1 MQNVRQTLI
10 NAMREK
16 LEISTRGTPNSM
28 AIATPL
34 GPLADAAMEV
44 LSGGL
49 RIPTIPRYDSALAAE
64 RRWYGAVSTA
74 DVDEGMQFPS
84 IGATR
89 ESDSVVLH
97 IRRGDLEFDIV
108 ISQADAADFGLTV
121 AGTAYAEVAPVAVAD
136 QNAPERDS
144 EAGA

>member
-10 NAMREK
+10 KAMREK
-16 LEISTRGTPNSM
+16 LETSTASMPASM

-34 GPLADAAMEV
+34 GPLADAALEV

-49 RIPTIPRYDSALAAE
+49 RIPTIPRYDPVLAAE

-74 DVDEGMQFPS
+74 DVDEGAQFPS
-84 IGATR
+84 VGATR
-89 ESDSVVLH
+89 EGDSVVLH
-97 IRRGDLEFDIV
+97 IRRGDLEFDV
-108 ISQADAADFGLTV
+108 VMSLTDAADFGLTV
-121 AGTAYAEVAPVAVAD
+121 AGTAYAEVAPVAMAD
-136 QNAPERDS
+136 QNAPERNS